1 MLFYVTDL
9 VPLCSTLLTL
19 KLSGF
24 GEAFGPFVAE
34 ELARVRKV
42 FEEEQLARE
51 SFHQEQEQ
59 TKIRME
65 SLRKN
70 AEASKKEAE
79 KYKGWLEGI
88 RKENRMCK
96 VR

>member
-1 MLFYVTDL
+1 MTIK
-9 VPLCSTLLTL
+9 S
-19 KLSGF
+19 
-24 GEAFGPFVAE
+24 
-34 ELARVRKV
+34 
-42 FEEEQLARE
+42 
-51 SFHQEQEQ
+51 QEQEQ